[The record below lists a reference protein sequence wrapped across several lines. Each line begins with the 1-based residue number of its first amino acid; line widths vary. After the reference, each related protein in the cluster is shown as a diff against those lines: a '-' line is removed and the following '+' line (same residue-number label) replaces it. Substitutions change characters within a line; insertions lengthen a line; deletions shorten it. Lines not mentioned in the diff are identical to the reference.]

1 MSVLKYGKNSL
12 ELENVTSDPL
22 LHIKMKND
30 DDDSQADGLVAN
42 SKTNTRG
49 RNKSRGMN
57 SKENLDCR

>member
-30 DDDSQADGLVAN
+30 EDDSQADGLVAN
-42 SKTNTRG
+42 SETNTRG

-57 SKENLDCR
+57 SKENLDCK

>member
-1 MSVLKYGKNSL
+1 MLEYGKKSL

-22 LHIKMKND
+22 LHIKVKND

-42 SKTNTRG
+42 FESNTRG

>member
-1 MSVLKYGKNSL
+1 MLKYGKKSL

-22 LHIKMKND
+22 LHIKVKND
-30 DDDSQADGLVAN
+30 DHDSQADGLIAN
-42 SKTNTRG
+42 SESNTHG